1 MQTIHA
7 LCTRLLQQFPFEA
20 NVPARFAVLD
30 DRDQTEMME
39 RASLAVM
46 LDAARA
52 PDSALG
58 RALRTAMASAADV
71 TFKEV
76 VREACLSRD
85 HFMAWADAAG
95 SAEAAARQ
103 ASAALGVSEHDRI
116 EEIERDIVDGP
127 HLPRARWE
135 EIAAPS
141 SQAQEPSRINAD
153 RLRAAL
159 IATDALQVDTYLG
172 VFLTEA
178 ERTPRKT
185 LVTANF
191 AQTQPRPGAS
201 VSTTKASVSVR

>member
-1 MQTIHA
+1 
-7 LCTRLLQQFPFEA
+7 
-20 NVPARFAVLD
+20 VLD

-85 HFMAWADAAG
+85 HFMAWAEAAG
-95 SAEAAARQ
+95 SAEAATQQ

-116 EEIERDIVDGP
+116 ESIEREIVDGP
-127 HLPRARWE
+127 YMPRARWGE
-135 EIAAPS
+135 FACALESGAKTE
-141 SQAQEPSRINAD
+141 QDHAD
-153 RLRAAL
+153 CLRAAL

-172 VFLTEA
+172 VFLTDA
-178 ERTPRKT
+178 KRTPRDK
-185 LVTANF
+185 LVTNN
-191 AQTQPRPGAS
+191 
-201 VSTTKASVSVR
+201 